1 MDHLWNHNIGFNVHK
16 LECSKTKN
24 SLNKG
29 FHLYNSII
37 HHKIIKSKYYYFL
50 CYTNFFNSQM
60 ENPKMDKN
68 KCPISQNDLKNMVKK
83 T

>member
-1 MDHLWNHNIGFNVHK
+1 MGNRNFGVYVHK

-24 SLNKG
+24 SLNQENQ
-29 FHLYNSII
+29 FHNSIF
-37 HHKIIKSKYYYFL
+37 HHKIINYNFIIFL

-60 ENPKMDKN
+60 ENPKKDKN
-68 KCPISQNDLKNMVKK
+68 KCPISQNDLKNIVKK